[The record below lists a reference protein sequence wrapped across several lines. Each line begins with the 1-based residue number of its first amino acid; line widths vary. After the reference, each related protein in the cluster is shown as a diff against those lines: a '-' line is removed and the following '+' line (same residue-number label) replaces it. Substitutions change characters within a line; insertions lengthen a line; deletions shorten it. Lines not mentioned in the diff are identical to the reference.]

1 MPCFYCSKGVF
12 PLIQHRGSSYRYYW
26 FILAVVGQRDW
37 STSWGE
43 VPRAIQFNF
52 RGAEGTNPDCHFTI
66 GEDTTIES
74 GWEHKHKLHHRII
87 TSSFELISLTLSPWV
102 INLKVFSDF
111 FFKSVSSWFW
121 YSLCMMSKEG
131 SHPRNNRSNFATSYR
146 NSNGIWILVPRQP
159 NQ

>member
-74 GWEHKHKLHHRII
+74 GWELKHKLHHRII

-102 INLKVFSDF
+102 INLKFFSDF
-111 FFKSVSSWFW
+111 FF
-121 YSLCMMSKEG
+121 SKAYLLDSDIAYVWCQKRAAIRVTMG
-131 SHPRNNRSNFATSYR
+131 Q
-146 NSNGIWILVPRQP
+146 ILLYLIEIPMEFEY
-159 NQ
+159 